1 MASNLEFIKSQ
12 SANNVTSL
20 IVSNMF
26 SDKYEVYEVFV
37 SGNGSQ
43 NVSSLSAEFLDSSD
57 NDIGQGNYHTAIYR
71 LRVTH
76 AFDPV
81 RTQGANSFEY
91 AYPSST
97 DNDFAS
103 KFTIYNPFSSS
114 AFTYATIQSA
124 SIYGEKNA
132 IACKVTTSATG
143 MKFSANQHY
152 TPIRVSVYGVK

>member
-71 LRVTH
+71 LRVTS

-81 RTQGANSFEY
+81 RT
-91 AYPSST
+91 
-97 DNDFAS
+97 
-103 KFTIYNPFSSS
+103 
-114 AFTYATIQSA
+114 
-124 SIYGEKNA
+124 
-132 IACKVTTSATG
+132 
-143 MKFSANQHY
+143 
-152 TPIRVSVYGVK
+152 